1 MSKANIK
8 DLEKDETTKTVA
20 KVTTIPIPGEKLTV
34 EITPTKVDGVP
45 CLSISEFAFLM
56 GWTPQN
62 VYYHINHEDPNRR
75 IKAKKVFRS
84 LFVIPYSEYEKL
96 SKRPED

>member
-1 MSKANIK
+1 MAKPKVEDLPK
-8 DLEKDETTKTVA
+8 DQETKTVA
-20 KVTTIPIPGEKLTV
+20 LQEAIPIPGEKLTV

-84 LFVIPYSEYEKL
+84 LFVIPYSEYERL
-96 SKRPED
+96 SERPED

>member
-20 KVTTIPIPGEKLTV
+20 KVTTIPIPDEKLTV